1 MSHSMNEITYAPIRV
16 EWAKQLA
23 EIEHT
28 IFSSIGTEDL
38 LSYEDIVGY
47 CNVFPE
53 GGFVALDGD
62 KPIGFGVGL
71 LLDFN
76 FEDAYHSLDD
86 LTGAAGGGDHNPE
99 GDWYYGVTIAV
110 NPEYR
115 KRGIGHQLYELRKEA
130 VRKLE
135 KKGIV
140 AGGVI
145 PGYSEHLDTMSADE
159 YIDKVVSG
167 DLYDPTLSFQLQNG
181 FEARGAIPDYLD
193 DPTVGNNAVLI
204 VWENPDYRD

>member
-1 MSHSMNEITYAPIRV
+1 MNEITYAPIRV
-16 EWAKQLA
+16 EWAEQLA
-23 EIEHT
+23 EIEQT
-28 IFSSIGTEDL
+28 VFSSIGTEDL

-47 CNVFPE
+47 CKVFPE

-86 LTGAAGGGDHNPE
+86 LTGTTGGGDHNPE

-130 VRKLE
+130 VRKLG

-204 VWENPDYRD
+204 VWENPDYRG

>member
-1 MSHSMNEITYAPIRV
+1 MR
-16 EWAKQLA
+16 KQ
-23 EIEHT
+23 
-28 IFSSIGTEDL
+28 
-38 LSYEDIVGY
+38 
-47 CNVFPE
+47 
-53 GGFVALDGD
+53 
-62 KPIGFGVGL
+62 
-71 LLDFN
+71 
-76 FEDAYHSLDD
+76 
-86 LTGAAGGGDHNPE
+86 
-99 GDWYYGVTIAV
+99 
-110 NPEYR
+110 
-115 KRGIGHQLYELRKEA
+115 A
-130 VRKLE
+130 VRKLG